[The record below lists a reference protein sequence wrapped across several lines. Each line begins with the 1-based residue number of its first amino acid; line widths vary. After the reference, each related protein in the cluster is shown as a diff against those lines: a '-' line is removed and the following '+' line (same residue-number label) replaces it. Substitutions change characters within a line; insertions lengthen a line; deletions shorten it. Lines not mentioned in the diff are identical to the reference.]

1 MKIALY
7 FGSFNPIHVGHLI
20 IASHVLNYTDYK
32 KVWFVVS
39 PQNPLKP
46 SKSLLNEYDRLHL
59 VRLAT
64 EDDARLKV
72 SDIEFRLPKPSYTID
87 TLSYLKADFPDHE
100 FAVLV
105 GSDSYQNISKWKN
118 YEQLLKENNLI
129 VYRRTG
135 YDVEKLA
142 ENHVIIEDAP
152 FIDISATFIRDLISQ
167 GKSARY
173 LLPEKVLEEIEKG
186 RYYRNH

>member
-20 IASHVLNYTDYK
+20 IANHVLNSTDYQ

-46 SKSLLNEYDRLHL
+46 SKGLLNEYDRLHL
-59 VRLAT
+59 VRLAI
-64 EDDARLKV
+64 EDDPRFKAI
-72 SDIEFRLPKPSYTID
+72 DIEFRLPKPSYTID
-87 TLSYLKADFPDHE
+87 TLAYLKGDFPEHD

-118 YEQLLKENNLI
+118 HEQLLKENAMI
-129 VYRRTG
+129 IYRRKG
-135 YDVEKLA
+135 FEIDKLA
-142 ENHVIIEDAP
+142 DNHIIIENAP
-152 FIDISATFIRDLISQ
+152 YIDISATFIRGVIRE

-173 LLPEKVLEEIEKG
+173 LVPEKVLDEIEKG
-186 RYYRNH
+186 RYYKNI